1 MLLKASFHTC
11 IGKNENFSR
20 INFSVVWKILVPVRF
35 VHNYL
40 ATILQPERMKE
51 KYMKKIIQIVKD
63 NKKWILALICI
74 IIFLDVLEDVLDNQ
88 ILNFDN
94 IVYSKIIYFKSDV
107 ITNLLKII
115 TFFGSAIAFI
125 SICILSFIFM
135 KNKKIP
141 TYISIN
147 LAICGIFNFI
157 LKNVVRRNRPIGY
170 RLVEE
175 SGFSF
180 PSGHSMASM
189 AFYGLIIYFIFK
201 FVKNKKIK
209 TCLIIVLSMLITLIG
224 ISRIYLGVHYP
235 SDVLAGFMISISYL
249 ILYTHI
255 IKNNIN

>member
-1 MLLKASFHTC
+1 
-11 IGKNENFSR
+11 
-20 INFSVVWKILVPVRF
+20 
-35 VHNYL
+35 
-40 ATILQPERMKE
+40 
-51 KYMKKIIQIVKD
+51 MKKIIQIVKD

-107 ITNLLKII
+107 ITNLFKII
-115 TFFGSAIAFI
+115 TFLGSPIAFI

-147 LAICGIFNFI
+147 LAICGTFNYI
-157 LKNVVRRNRPIGY
+157 LKNIVRRNRPIGY

-249 ILYTHI
+249 VLYTHI